1 MSVRAAPSPTA
12 LSPRAEHPFSA
23 IPAAYPFA
31 PVRWLMWDTFRS
43 DERIGRVSAPILA
56 LHGERD
62 RVVPISFGERLFA
75 LANEPKRMVRFPRG
89 DHVNLDE
96 HGAAKV
102 VREFLAER

>member
-1 MSVRAAPSPTA
+1 MEALPANLARQGSSATRARPTTSPAPDIQP
-12 LSPRAEHPFSA
+12 SA
-23 IPAAYPFA
+23 S
-31 PVRWLMWDTFRS
+31 FRS

-56 LHGERD
+56 LHGERE
-62 RVVPISFGERLFA
+62 RVGPLSVRERLFA

-102 VREFLAER
+102 VTEFLA

>member
-1 MSVRAAPSPTA
+1 MRVNALTIRFSRGWRIADRAAETT
-12 LSPRAEHPFSA
+12 
-23 IPAAYPFA
+23 
-31 PVRWLMWDTFRS
+31 V
-43 DERIGRVSAPILA
+43 
-56 LHGERD
+56 GERD
-62 RVVPISFGERLFA
+62 RVVPISFGVRLFA